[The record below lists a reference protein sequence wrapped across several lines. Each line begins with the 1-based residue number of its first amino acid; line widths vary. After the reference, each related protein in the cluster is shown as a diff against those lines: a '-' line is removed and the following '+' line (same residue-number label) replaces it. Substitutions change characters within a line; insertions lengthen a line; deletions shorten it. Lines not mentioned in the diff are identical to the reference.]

1 MERLRRITS
10 KYVLANRARI
20 VAAAAATRSRVP
32 SSAVAEQPFVL
43 RLLWQAPKVL
53 PVTVL
58 CVVTVTGFLVPPEI
72 HLASLLVAVP
82 AMTAGLVGPGVTG
95 VITAFACVA
104 AVGLDIRDGLLN
116 SAILP
121 IHVIDLLVVCG
132 LVLLFWFLRGL
143 DTKAFDQVRSV
154 SDTVQRAV
162 LRPLPRRIGRLRI
175 ASVYRSAAAQAQIGG
190 DLYAVAQIPGAVRLI
205 IGDVR
210 GHGLPA
216 VDDATA
222 VLGAFREAA
231 HQTATLPELV
241 ASLEGS
247 VRRHITE
254 AGVADRDS
262 GERFITVLVVE
273 VPDDAHVVRMISCG
287 HPPPLRSQGGTAEV
301 LRSTR
306 PAPPLGLAGSGEE
319 YHLDIFRLAPGDVML
334 LHTDGLLEA
343 RDSTGTFY
351 PASDRLAGLRW
362 CDPDQLLELLM
373 KDLLKHVDGQLQDDV
388 ALVAMERL
396 RELTAQ
402 TKNLWRARNVP
413 SAWTRRQPPAP

>member
-1 MERLRRITS
+1 MERLRRMKA
-10 KYVLANRARI
+10 KYVLANRERLI
-20 VAAAAATRSRVP
+20 EAAAATRSRIPRGSTAQQSPLVT
-32 SSAVAEQPFVL
+32 
-43 RLLWQAPKVL
+43 LLWRAPQVL
-53 PVTVL
+53 PVAVL
-58 CVVTVTGFLVPPEI
+58 CAVTVTGFLVPPEI

-82 AMTAGLVGPGVTG
+82 ALTAGLVDPAVTG

-104 AVGLDIRDGLLN
+104 AVSLDIRDGLLN

-132 LVLLFWFLRGL
+132 LVLLFWYLRGL
-143 DTKAFDQVRSV
+143 DTKAFNQVRSV

-190 DLYAVAQIPGAVRLI
+190 DLYAAAQIPGAVRLI

-216 VDDATA
+216 VDDATT

-231 HQTATLPELV
+231 HRAATLPELV

-247 VRRHITE
+247 VRRHFHE
-254 AGVADRDS
+254 VSAADRDS

-287 HPPPLRSQGGTAEV
+287 HPPPLRSQGGPAEA
-301 LRSTR
+301 LRSMQ
-306 PAPPLGLAGSGEE
+306 PAPPLGLAGAEEE
-319 YHLDIFRLAPGDVML
+319 YQLDVFRLEPGETLL

-343 RDSTGTFY
+343 RDATGTFY
-351 PASDRLAGLRW
+351 PASERVADLSWGE
-362 CDPDQLLELLM
+362 PDQLLELLM
-373 KDLLKHVDGQLQDDV
+373 KDLLDHVGGRLQDDV

-396 RELTAQ
+396 RELKA
-402 TKNLWRARNVP
+402 P
-413 SAWTRRQPPAP
+413 SKS